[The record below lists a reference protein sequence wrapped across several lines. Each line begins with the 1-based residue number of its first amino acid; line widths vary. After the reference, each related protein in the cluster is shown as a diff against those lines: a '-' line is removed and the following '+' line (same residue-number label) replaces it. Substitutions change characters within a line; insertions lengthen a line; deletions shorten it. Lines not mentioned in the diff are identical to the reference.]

1 MRLDIYLDQSH
12 LLTQEKKMNKE
23 ELFAFMVKE
32 FESAN
37 KTAMMNSGMTEQ
49 DAETKNAEYS
59 ASINFLL
66 AQVVEKMFEK
76 NIF

>member
-1 MRLDIYLDQSH
+1 
-12 LLTQEKKMNKE
+12 MNKE
-23 ELFAFMVKE
+23 QIFLFMVAE
-32 FESAN
+32 FENAN
-37 KTAMMNSGMTEQ
+37 KMAMMNSGMSEEE
-49 DAETKNAEYS
+49 ANLKNEEYS